1 MWRENLVFLVSNTPE
16 VKEDWDLMVR
26 QEIEFEESFLNM
38 EQSVIETDTDNIIL
52 KQVKKT
58 TGDKLIYV

>member
-1 MWRENLVFLVSNTPE
+1 M
-16 VKEDWDLMVR
+16 KEDWDLMVR